1 MKFQV
6 TAFSSITGKWF
17 VISRHATMVGAEKAA
32 RRASRWQ
39 EVKIEE
45 IA

>member
-1 MKFQV
+1 MKFAV
-6 TAFSSITGKWF
+6 MAFSSITSRWF
-17 VISRHATMVGAEKAA
+17 VISRHATMAGAEKAA

-45 IA
+45 SK